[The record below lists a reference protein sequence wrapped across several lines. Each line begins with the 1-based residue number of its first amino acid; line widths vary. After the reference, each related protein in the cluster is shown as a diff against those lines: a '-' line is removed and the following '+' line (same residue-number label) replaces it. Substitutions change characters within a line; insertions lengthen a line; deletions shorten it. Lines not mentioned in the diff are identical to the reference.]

1 MMDLDA
7 SFFTELGLTTAQA
20 DKLITAFNQR
30 KSGGFSPKLLKESGL
45 IDQLDLS
52 TEQKAALNLILNNY
66 GKKISYETLTE
77 SSMLELFGL
86 SEQEQIAV
94 ESMVGLKEKKLS
106 IQDLRE
112 TGLLSAIESQSEGQ
126 LLEEALA
133 LYNGDFSISSWESLK
148 LVKNL
153 NMTSTQLGAVALV
166 MDVA

>member
-1 MMDLDA
+1 MDLDA
-7 SFFTELGLTTAQA
+7 TFFTDLGLTTAQA

-30 KSGGFSPKLLKESGL
+30 KSGGFSPKLLQESGI
-45 IDQLDLS
+45 IDSLGLS
-52 TEQKAALNLILNNY
+52 TEQKAALNLILDNY
-66 GKKISYETLTE
+66 GQKISYESLT
-77 SSMLELFGL
+77 SSNVLELFGL

-112 TGLLSAIESQSEGQ
+112 TGLLTALESQDEGQ

-133 LYNGDFSISSWESLK
+133 LYNGDFSISSWESLT

-153 NMTSTQLGAVALV
+153 DLTPTQLGAVALV

>member
-1 MMDLDA
+1 MDLDDTI
-7 SFFTELGLTTAQA
+7 FTDLGLTTAQA

-30 KSGGFSPKLLKESGL
+30 KSGGFSPKLLQESGI
-45 IDQLDLS
+45 IDSLGLS
-52 TEQKAALNLILNNY
+52 TEQKAALNLILDNY
-66 GKKISYETLTE
+66 GQKISYESLT
-77 SSMLELFGL
+77 SSNVLELFGL

-112 TGLLSAIESQSEGQ
+112 TGLLTALESQDEGQ

-133 LYNGDFSISSWESLK
+133 LYNGDFSISSWESLS

-153 NMTSTQLGAVALV
+153 DLTPI
-166 MDVA
+166 

>member
-1 MMDLDA
+1 MDLDA
-7 SFFTELGLTTAQA
+7 TFFTDLGLTTAQA

-30 KSGGFSPKLLKESGL
+30 KSGGFSPKLLQESGI
-45 IDQLDLS
+45 IDSLGLS
-52 TEQKAALNLILNNY
+52 TEQKAALNLILDNY
-66 GKKISYETLTE
+66 GQKISYESLT
-77 SSMLELFGL
+77 SSNVLELFGL

-112 TGLLSAIESQSEGQ
+112 TGLLTAIESTGEGQ

-133 LYNGDFSISSWESLK
+133 LYNGDFSISSWESLS

-153 NMTSTQLGAVALV
+153 NLTPTQLGAVALV